1 MAEEISWLS
10 VIIIILLTGA
20 YSATTFLGTNTFDK
34 CDEINLDQEKI
45 NINRLMNHSLTASI
59 TLASTLLLQKFVRND
74 GLIFAGLLCTIG
86 IIVSYYSYTIIN
98 EEMCKPLTKKSER
111 EYITYGSPI
120 IFGTMCLIILFLMS
134 RKSN

>member
-59 TLASTLLLQKFVRND
+59 TLASTLLLQKFEIPMIL
-74 GLIFAGLLCTIG
+74 LILTFVLDETIF
-86 IIVSYYSYTIIN
+86 S
-98 EEMCKPLTKKSER
+98 
-111 EYITYGSPI
+111 
-120 IFGTMCLIILFLMS
+120 
-134 RKSN
+134 